1 MSLGILAQ
9 FNAGVILEGAQL
21 ERESRV
27 RSVGIEME
35 REARCMLKSSMQ
47 YSSMNIVFLILT
59 SRE

>member
-9 FNAGVILEGAQL
+9 FNASVILEGAQL

-35 REARCMLKSSMQ
+35 REARLYAKKQ
-47 YSSMNIVFLILT
+47 YAVLQHEHCIPHLD
-59 SRE
+59 